1 MRDPYIFGNEA
12 FAMFEHNWEERGLVR
27 RFSGHV
33 TADELSRS
41 AILGQQDPRF
51 DTMRYVIN
59 DFRDCSSVDVPP
71 EAVEEIS
78 ATDAGA
84 AMTNTSIRIATVS
97 DNPAIL
103 VISDMYEKAGY
114 SPYPVR
120 NFSTIDAARKWL
132 SEK

>member
-1 MRDPYIFGNEA
+1 
-12 FAMFEHNWEERGLVR
+12 MFEHNWEDRGLVR
-27 RFSGHV
+27 RFFGHV
-33 TADELSRS
+33 TADELARS

-59 DFRDCSSVDVPP
+59 DFRDCSSVDAPP
-71 EAVEEIS
+71 EAVEEIA

-84 AMTNTSIRIATVS
+84 AMTNKSIRIATVS
-97 DNPAIL
+97 NNPAIL
-103 VISDMYEKAGY
+103 AISDLYEKAGY

-120 NFSTIDAARKWL
+120 NFSTIEAARKWL